1 MCLSLEGA
9 IRQDPA
15 LPVSQQALGGVET
28 NLASSE
34 CETTQVFQHKETADE
49 AVGES
54 ESKGMEAQV
63 AGPAGGVTAPPEPM
77 QPESDVQQQPE
88 QLSIEPKSAV
98 SGEEAELRLQGSE
111 CSSTLVA
118 SVESTATQ
126 EEDFVEST
134 DGRDGELP
142 DAIIEKSLSV
152 EGSEKGQQL
161 QSPEEE
167 RGGSEED
174 VEAGKEHG
182 GQFESQSE
190 NVEEA
195 DSLGW

>member
-1 MCLSLEGA
+1 MCLSLEEA
-9 IRQDPA
+9 IRQDPE
-15 LPVSQQALGGVET
+15 LPVSRQALRGVET

-34 CETTQVFQHKETADE
+34 CETTQVFRHKATDDE

-54 ESKGMEAQV
+54 ESKGIEAQV
-63 AGPAGGVTAPPEPM
+63 AGPAGSVSAPPEPT

-88 QLSIEPKSAV
+88 CLSIEPKSV
-98 SGEEAELRLQGSE
+98 VCGEEAELRLQGSE

-134 DGRDGELP
+134 DGGDRELP

-152 EGSEKGQQL
+152 EGSVKGQQL
-161 QSPEEE
+161 QPPDEE

-182 GQFESQSE
+182 GQFESESE